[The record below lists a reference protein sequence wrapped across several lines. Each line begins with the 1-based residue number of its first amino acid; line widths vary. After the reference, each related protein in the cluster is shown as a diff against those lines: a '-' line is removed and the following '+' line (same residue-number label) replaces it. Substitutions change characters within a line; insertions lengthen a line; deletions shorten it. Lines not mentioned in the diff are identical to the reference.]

1 VTTKEITHMEVVERV
16 EPPASALALQSQS
29 TALTSAAVGQLV
41 SVAAE
46 RGANSEELG
55 RLILLHERL
64 EANEARRQFNVDFA
78 AFKAEAIEI
87 VKSKLITDG
96 PLKGKKHAE
105 LAAIC
110 AAITP
115 ALSRHGL
122 SASWKL
128 TKDERDWMEVTC
140 TLAHVGGHA
149 ESVSMGGAPDTGPG
163 RNAMQARGSA
173 KTYLER
179 YTLTAI
185 TGIAA
190 KEQDD
195 DGAGGPKQ
203 TTDITALLVGLGSMT
218 TDATALAYWNTNK
231 AQLAGDKAAADA
243 FKKAVVEH
251 RQNLKRGAA

>member
-1 VTTKEITHMEVVERV
+1 MEILDRV
-16 EPPASALALQSQS
+16 DAPASALAIHTQT
-29 TALTSAAVGQLV
+29 TALTAASVGQLV
-41 SVAAE
+41 SAAAE
-46 RGANSEELG
+46 RGAGSEELG

-64 EANEARRQFNVDFA
+64 EANEARRLSNVAFA

-115 ALSRHGL
+115 ALSKHGL

-128 TKDERDWMEVTC
+128 TKDDRDWMEVTC

-185 TGIAA
+185 TGMAA

-195 DGAGGPKQ
+195 DGAGGPKEK
-203 TTDITALLVGLGSMT
+203 TDITALLVGLGATT
-218 TDATALAYWNTNK
+218 TDASALSYWQVNRES
-231 AQLAGDKAAADA
+231 LVGDFAAAKR
-243 FKKAVVEH
+243 FKTAVIEH
-251 RQNLKRGAA
+251 RENIKRGAA